1 MLGAGELAA
10 NALRHGADLV
20 RPGMCSISAG
30 IAALAIGVFLGSQV
44 PISPGMHV
52 ASLETYL
59 ASDLEERESSP
70 ELPAPP
76 RASFDERFAGAAV
89 SPGSAPARTVETEAE
104 GADNQPLQ
112 PPERATAHPAV
123 GDSVTAG
130 CASHFVTARW
140 CFQETD
146 SHRRPFNGLEL
157 VPRCRQPY
165 CDL

>member
-1 MLGAGELAA
+1 MTAPGRFFASIALFSTAGNRGTGVLGAGELAA

-76 RASFDERFAGAAV
+76 LVSFDERFAGAAV
-89 SPGSAPARTVETEAE
+89 SPVIAPARTVETEAV
-104 GADNQPLQ
+104 GAGNSPLQ
-112 PPERATAHPAV
+112 PPPRPTPHPLLTHPPP
-123 GDSVTAG
+123 SR
-130 CASHFVTARW
+130 CAIHLLT
-140 CFQETD
+140 
-146 SHRRPFNGLEL
+146 
-157 VPRCRQPY
+157 
-165 CDL
+165 